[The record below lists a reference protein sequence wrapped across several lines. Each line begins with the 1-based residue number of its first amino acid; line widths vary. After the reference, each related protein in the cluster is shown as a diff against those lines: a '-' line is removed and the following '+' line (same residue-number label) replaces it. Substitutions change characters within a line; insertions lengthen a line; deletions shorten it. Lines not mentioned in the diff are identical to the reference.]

1 MSEPPKKRKLNDE
14 EVEKLQTELEN
25 VKEELYLLKREHNKL
40 KADHYSLKHS
50 VENQESFE
58 VLCS

>member
-40 KADHYSLKHS
+40 KADHYSLKHC

-58 VLCS
+58 V

>member
-58 VLCS
+58 V